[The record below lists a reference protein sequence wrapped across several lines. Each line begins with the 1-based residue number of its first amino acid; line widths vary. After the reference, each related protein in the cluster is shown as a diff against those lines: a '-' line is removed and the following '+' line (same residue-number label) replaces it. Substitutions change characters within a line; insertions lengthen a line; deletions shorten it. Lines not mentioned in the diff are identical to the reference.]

1 METERIKTAY
11 TARELSW
18 PAAEH
23 AFLFFLSEVGEL
35 SEAYLAAGSPDFY
48 SEVSTLLQEFPRLGS
63 QADAL
68 VSRVP
73 GWVRNNDR
81 QRNANIPHEIAD
93 CQMMLPMFSERL
105 LGINPDQALRE
116 KMVEKLAG
124 LGIAL
129 AKKPESK

>member
-1 METERIKTAY
+1 MDTENIKAYY
-11 TARELSW
+11 TARGLNW
-18 PAAEH
+18 PDAEH
-23 AFLFFLSEVGEL
+23 AFPVLSIRGREL
-35 SEAYLAAGSPDFY
+35 SEEKHLAAGSPDFDK
-48 SEVSTLLQEFPRLGS
+48 VSTLLQEFPWPGS

-129 AKKPESK
+129 AKNRK

>member
-1 METERIKTAY
+1 MLFR
-11 TARELSW
+11 S

-23 AFLFFLSEVGEL
+23 AFLLFLSEVGEL
-35 SEAYLAAGSPDFY
+35 SEAYLAAGSPDFD
-48 SEVSTLLQEFPRLGS
+48 SETCSLLEEFTSLGK

-81 QRNANIPHEIAD
+81 QHKANIPHEVAD
-93 CQMMLPMFSERL
+93 CQMMLTVFSESL

>member
-1 METERIKTAY
+1 MDTENIKAYY
-11 TARELSW
+11 TARGLSW

-35 SEAYLAAGSPDFY
+35 SEAYLAAGSPDFD
-48 SEVSTLLQEFPRLGS
+48 SETCSLLEEFTSLGK

-81 QRNANIPHEIAD
+81 QHKANIPHEVAD
-93 CQMMLPMFSERL
+93 CQMMLTVFSESL

-124 LGIAL
+124 LGIVL

>member
-1 METERIKTAY
+1 MDTENIKAYY
-11 TARELSW
+11 TARGLSW

-23 AFLFFLSEVGEL
+23 AFLLFLSEVGEL
-35 SEAYLAAGSPDFY
+35 SEAYLAAGSPDFD
-48 SEVSTLLQEFPRLGS
+48 SETCSLLEEFTSLGK